1 MISRS
6 SVMPFKKRTQSL
18 REIGAMLEVG
28 TLLEGGVRRV
38 GDRVR
43 IVAQLIDA
51 PSDQHLWAET

>member
-1 MISRS
+1 
-6 SVMPFKKRTQSL
+6 MPFKKRTQSL